1 MAAVL
6 VHEPTVVLLD
16 EPSSGL
22 DPRGMAEVRAIV
34 RELKKSQRLIFM
46 SSHILSEVTDVCD
59 EVALVN
65 KGKLLV
71 SGTLDDVTSRFA
83 DGHASVDVHFAR
95 PLPPEVLSGKV
106 ATLPGVVGAT
116 ALDARRV
123 RLRFD
128 GGIDAQE
135 RLLEAL
141 VALHLGVVS
150 LAESESALEE
160 MYLSQVSRGD

>member
-1 MAAVL
+1 M
-6 VHEPTVVLLD
+6 
-16 EPSSGL
+16 
-22 DPRGMAEVRAIV
+22 I
-34 RELKKSQRLIFM
+34 
-46 SSHILSEVTDVCD
+46 
-59 EVALVN
+59 
-65 KGKLLV
+65 
-71 SGTLDDVTSRFA
+71 GTLDDVTSRFA

-95 PLPPEVLSGKV
+95 PLPPEDLSGKV